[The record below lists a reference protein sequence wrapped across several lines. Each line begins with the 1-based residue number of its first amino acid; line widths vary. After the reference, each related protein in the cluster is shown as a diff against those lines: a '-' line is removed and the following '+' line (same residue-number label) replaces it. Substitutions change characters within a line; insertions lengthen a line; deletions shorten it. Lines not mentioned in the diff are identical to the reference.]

1 MCVILPDRP
10 SWILLLELTTRKLF
24 FPCLLLSLSWCCHKL
39 KHTGSAR
46 VSSGIVCVHLPFRCT
61 TRWLPLQVLLSNLC
75 CCYVQQTLV
84 VSHWAGRW
92 CCCGMR
98 KASESSFWPPTSSE
112 LTGTRKHKG
121 ESARVC
127 VCGPYPDARFSYGI
141 DLWHNI
147 SKLGCG
153 WAPCFHGY
161 QRAAVRAQVSRLPS
175 LRGTCWSTWHHTER
189 LNSSSG
195 SNESRSTTCLRPGSY
210 TFAYRLLTQSWY

>member
-46 VSSGIVCVHLPFRCT
+46 VYSGIVCVPLPFRCT
-61 TRWLPLQVLLSNLC
+61 TRWLPLQFVCTCCVSLSRKMMLLWYEEGFRVIILTSNLIRADWYQKTQGWVC
-75 CCYVQQTLV
+75 
-84 VSHWAGRW
+84 
-92 CCCGMR
+92 
-98 KASESSFWPPTSSE
+98 
-112 LTGTRKHKG
+112 
-121 ESARVC
+121 AR

-210 TFAYRLLTQSWY
+210 TFAYRLLTQTWY